1 MPPLVRV
8 RIKLTACSTSASFA
22 GFRFI
27 TLTTLSPLPMPQIIR
42 SPVISARVAKALAV
56 TVGSRLTG
64 FVTSVPNSIVSL
76 RDSPISQ
83 PRTL

>member
-1 MPPLVRV
+1 MRL
-8 RIKLTACSTSASFA
+8 IACSRSASFA

-27 TLTTLSPLPMPQIIR
+27 TLTTLSPRPMPQMTR
-42 SPVISARVAKALAV
+42 LPVISARVAKALAV

-76 RDSPISQ
+76 RDCPTSQ

>member
-1 MPPLVRV
+1 M
-8 RIKLTACSTSASFA
+8 LTAFSTSASFA
-22 GFRFI
+22 GLRFI
-27 TLTTLSPLPMPQIIR
+27 TLTTLSPRPIPQIIR
-42 SPVISARVAKALAV
+42 LPVISARVANALAV

-76 RDSPISQ
+76 RDCATSQ